1 MCKKFEKVFAKSI
14 NELLIGQIIFGN
26 NLNLL
31 FRKIIFGNNQI
42 RFLVKLPNIEFE
54 LWIIQLLVVE
64 LLTEI
69 IIKINYEC

>member
-1 MCKKFEKVFAKSI
+1 MSIPEKRIFHKKTKD
-14 NELLIGQIIFGN
+14 
-26 NLNLL
+26 
-31 FRKIIFGNNQI
+31 QI